1 MNKET
6 TRLKTDIRP
15 LERQDVAEATAVM
28 KRAFDD
34 DSRRH
39 LKRETGGPP
48 GYDTGEFLKQN
59 AFHPA
64 ARAFKAVV
72 NGMIAGVII
81 VFPGNDGNH
90 WLGCMFTDPDRQR
103 QGIGRKLFEY
113 VEQAFPGTSWKLD
126 TPVYARSN
134 HAFYEKKCGFRK
146 IGEQTAEDGMPCI
159 LYAKEY

>member
-1 MNKET
+1 MESKRIN
-6 TRLKTDIRP
+6 LKADIRP
-15 LERQDVAEATAVM
+15 LERNDVAEATAVM

-39 LKRETGGPP
+39 LNREDGGPP
-48 GYDTGEFLKQN
+48 GYDTGAFLEQN
-59 AFHPA
+59 AFNPA
-64 ARAFKAVV
+64 ARAFKAIVD
-72 NGMIAGVII
+72 GSIAGVII
-81 VFPGNDGNH
+81 VFPGKDGNH

-103 QGIGRKLFEY
+103 QGIGGSLFAH
-113 VEQAFPGTSWKLD
+113 VEETFPGSSWKLE

-134 HAFYEKKCGFRK
+134 HAFYEKKCGFGK